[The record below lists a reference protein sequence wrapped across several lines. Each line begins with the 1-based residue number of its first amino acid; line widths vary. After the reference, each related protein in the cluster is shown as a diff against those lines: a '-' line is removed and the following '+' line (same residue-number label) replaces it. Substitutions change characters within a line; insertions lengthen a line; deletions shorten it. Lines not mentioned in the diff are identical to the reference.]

1 MNPKGCIPCIL
12 QRLKAKEKEWIEEK
26 VALNER
32 CREIQKQNYYLSL
45 DHRSF
50 YFRQQDKKDI
60 TTKVLV
66 DTIKVIISL
75 LLFHNKEIAQKGHTK
90 KEDNTNHR
98 FDEGE
103 AHVSFTITDRS
114 VHKQVIRLLLV
125 AAKKQFTKNE
135 MVCIIIVIINNRN
148 DLRLF

>member
-66 DTIKVIISL
+66 DTIKVYFLFFFVIIRKLLRKVILRKKILQIIVLMKENLMFHSL
-75 LLFHNKEIAQKGHTK
+75 LQIVLFINKSY
-90 KEDNTNHR
+90 
-98 FDEGE
+98 
-103 AHVSFTITDRS
+103 VYY
-114 VHKQVIRLLLV
+114 
-125 AAKKQFTKNE
+125 
-135 MVCIIIVIINNRN
+135 
-148 DLRLF
+148 